1 MLVPCMSVGVS
12 LPCSHVHGFT
22 AWNGPEFVVYG
33 HNALR
38 GLQLRDTSV
47 GLDTGCCYGGRLS
60 AYVLPDQRVV
70 SVPARRMY
78 SKPTK
83 LVPGA
88 VDGEGSAVSQG
99 VCACMVEARLL
110 MTCCCCSVWQLA
122 FTPRS

>member
-1 MLVPCMSVGVS
+1 M
-12 LPCSHVHGFT
+12 
-22 AWNGPEFVVYG
+22 YG

-83 LVPGA
+83 VVPGA
-88 VDGEGSAVSQG
+88 VDGEGAAVSRG
-99 VCACMVEARLL
+99 VCLHGGGPPTHDMLL
-110 MTCCCCSVWQLA
+110 LFCLA
-122 FTPRS
+122 IGFYPAQ